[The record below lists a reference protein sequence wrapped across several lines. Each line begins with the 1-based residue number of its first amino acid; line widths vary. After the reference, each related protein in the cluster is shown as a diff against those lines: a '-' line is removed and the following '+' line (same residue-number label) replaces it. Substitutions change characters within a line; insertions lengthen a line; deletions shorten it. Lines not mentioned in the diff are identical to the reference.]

1 VRQFKITDRITLKG
15 SRSSVIYRQEV
26 EKTKLLDPNKEAEVA
41 LKASKGDKEATD
53 LLVKSN
59 RRFVLS
65 VAKMYSRDE
74 VVIDELIQA
83 GNIGLLEAA
92 GKFDPSRGFKF
103 ISFAVWYIRKE
114 MIEHLANNS
123 RLVRLPVNKSQLTTK
138 IREAQSAIL
147 TREGREG
154 SDEEII
160 EYLQSKNERLA
171 EGITPEMLR
180 IVMQTDFKA
189 YSFDQPMTED
199 GDSSNLYEVYESKD
213 AGFDQEHTGDHNRWV
228 VEHLMERLTPHERY
242 LMREINGIGCLH
254 EGRTIRDLAD
264 EFEVTTETIRGRVN
278 KAMRKMKVLARSMKV
293 NGDL

>member
-41 LKASKGDKEATD
+41 FKASQGDKESID

-59 RRFVLS
+59 LRFVLS

-92 GKFDPSRGFKF
+92 EKFDPSRGFKF

-138 IREAQSAIL
+138 IREAQSVIL

-180 IVMQTDFKA
+180 TVMQTDFKA

-213 AGFDQEHTGDHNRWV
+213 AGFDQEHIGDHNRWV

-242 LMREINGIGCLH
+242 LLRESNGIGCLH
-254 EGRTIRDLAD
+254 EGRSIKDLAD
-264 EFEVTTETIRGRVN
+264 EFEVSAEAIRARIK
-278 KAMRKMKVLARSMKV
+278 KAMRKMKGLARSMQV

>member
-1 VRQFKITDRITLKG
+1 MRQFKITDRITLKG

-41 LKASKGDKEATD
+41 FKASKGDKEAID

-59 RRFVLS
+59 LRFVLS

-92 GKFDPSRGFKF
+92 EKFDPSRGFKF

-138 IREAQSAIL
+138 IREAQSTIL

-154 SDEEII
+154 TDEEIL
-160 EYLQSKNERLA
+160 EYLHAKNERLA
-171 EGITPEMLR
+171 QGITPEMLR
-180 IVMQTDFKA
+180 LIMQTDFKA
-189 YSFDQPMTED
+189 YSFDQPMTEE
-199 GDSSNLYEVYESKD
+199 GDSGSLYEVYESD
-213 AGFDQEHTGDHNRWV
+213 AAGFDTEHLSDHNRWV
-228 VEHLMERLTPHERY
+228 VESLMGRLTQHERY

-254 EGRTIRDLAD
+254 EGRSINDLAE
-264 EFEVTTETIRGRVN
+264 EFEVSKETIRARVN
-278 KAMRKMKVLARSMKV
+278 KAIRKMKGLARSMKV